1 MKNLIRILVCSLIAL
16 VIQQSIFLYVE
27 KVYLAADVK
36 IEAQKVEEPVKEVPK
51 KKNPN
56 EIDLKDGTLEVSVS
70 SDGRFVAY
78 MENGKL
84 KVLDSN
90 DESEKE
96 FNSENNGEV
105 AFYKWLTNENSLIV
119 IQKVQK
125 DGEAYFEPV
134 SFNAKKGEARQLA
147 DFSMK
152 EVKINI
158 ENKTDKIDNVVFS
171 NATHSLYIK
180 VLKKNGKSDLFYAN
194 VMNQL
199 AEVRSNKNIGNIVVP
214 TTSTN
219 AVMEMGDGATILNSS
234 GNIEIPNV
242 KVTKVLGSDIND
254 NVYFGEQANEQITK
268 IYYTVLSDK
277 KLQWHTLTLPKPVSK
292 EDIFIEYLGKVY
304 VNNKAENS
312 ALELVSKKTVKY
324 EGQLIQGYSK
334 GVISRN
340 GNKLIKNE
348 IEEPKR
354 AIN

>member
-1 MKNLIRILVCSLIAL
+1 MKNFIRILACSLIAL
-16 VIQQSIFLYVE
+16 VIQQSIFLYIE
-27 KVYLAADVK
+27 NVYLGAEVK
-36 IEAQKVEEPVKEVPK
+36 IEAQKVEEPIKEVPK

-56 EIDLKDGTLEVSVS
+56 EIDLKEGISEVSLS

-78 MENGKL
+78 IENGIL
-84 KVLDSN
+84 KALDSS
-90 DESEKE
+90 DGSEKE
-96 FNSENNGEV
+96 FKSENNGEV
-105 AFYKWLTNENSLIV
+105 VFYKWLTNENSLIV
-119 IQKVQK
+119 IQKVQNN
-125 DGEAYFEPV
+125 GSAYFEPV
-134 SFNAKKGEARQLA
+134 SFNAKKGETRQLA

-180 VLKKNGKSDLFYAN
+180 VLKKTGKSDLYYAN

-214 TTSTN
+214 TTGTN
-219 AVMEMGDGATILNSS
+219 AVMEMGDGATILNSP
-234 GNIEIPNV
+234 GNIQIPNV
-242 KVTKVLGSDIND
+242 EVIKVLGADIND
-254 NVYFGEQANEQITK
+254 NVYFGQQINEQITK

-277 KLQWHTLTLPKPVSK
+277 KLQWHTLTLPKPVPK
-292 EDIFIEYLGKVY
+292 EDIFIEYSGKVY
-304 VNNKAENS
+304 INNKDENS

-324 EGQLIQGYSK
+324 EGQLVQVYSK

-348 IEEPKR
+348 IEEPKK

>member
-1 MKNLIRILVCSLIAL
+1 
-16 VIQQSIFLYVE
+16 VE
-27 KVYLAADVK
+27 NVYLAADVK
-36 IEAQKVEEPVKEVPK
+36 IEAKKVEEPIKEVPK

-56 EIDLKDGTLEVSVS
+56 GIDIKDGIGEISLS
-70 SDGRFVAY
+70 SDGRFAAY
-78 MENGKL
+78 MEENKL

-90 DESEKE
+90 DGSEKE
-96 FNSENNGEV
+96 FKSENNGEV
-105 AFYKWLTNENSLIV
+105 VFYKWLTTENSIIV

-125 DGEAYFEPV
+125 DGESYFEPV
-134 SFNAKKGEARQLA
+134 SFNAKKGETRQLA

-180 VLKKNGKSDLFYAN
+180 ILKKNGKSDLYYAN

-214 TTSTN
+214 TTGTN
-219 AVMEMGDGATILNSS
+219 AVMEMGDGATILNSA

-242 KVTKVLGSDIND
+242 EVTKVLGTDIND
-254 NVYFGEQANEQITK
+254 NVYFGEQVNGQITK
-268 IYYTVLSDK
+268 IYYTVLNSK
-277 KLQWHTLTLPKPVSK
+277 KLQWHTLTLPKPVAK
-292 EDIFIEYLGKVY
+292 EDIFIEYSGKVY
-304 VNNKAENS
+304 VNNKAENN
-312 ALELVSKKTVKY
+312 ALELVSKKIVKY
-324 EGQLIQGYSK
+324 EGEMVQAYSK
-334 GVISRN
+334 GVISKS

-348 IEEPKR
+348 IEEPKK

>member
-1 MKNLIRILVCSLIAL
+1 MKNFIRILACTFIAL
-16 VIQQSIFLYVE
+16 AIQQGIFLYVE
-27 KVYLAADVK
+27 LLYLGADVK
-36 IEAQKVEEPVKEVPK
+36 IETEKVEEKVIEVPK

-56 EIDLKDGTLEVSVS
+56 EIDIKDGLGEVSLS
-70 SDGRFVAY
+70 SDGRFIAY
-78 MENGKL
+78 MEDNKL

-90 DESEKE
+90 DGSEKE
-96 FNSENNGEV
+96 FTSESNGEV
-105 AFYKWLTNENSLIV
+105 VYYKWLTNENSIIL

-125 DGEAYFEPV
+125 NGGAYFEPI

-147 DFSMK
+147 DFK
-152 EVKINI
+152 LNEVRINI

-180 VLKKNGKSDLFYAN
+180 IIKKNGKSDLYYAN

-214 TTSTN
+214 TTNTN
-219 AVMEMGDGATILNSS
+219 AVMEMGDGATILNSP

-242 KVTKVLGSDIND
+242 EVTKILGVDIND
-254 NVYFGEQANEQITK
+254 NVYFGEQVNDKIAK

-277 KLQWHTLTLPKPVSK
+277 KLQWHTLTLQKPVDK
-292 EDIFIEYLGKVY
+292 ADILIDYLGKVY
-304 VNNKAENS
+304 INNKAES
-312 ALELVSKKTVKY
+312 SVLELISKKTVKY
-324 EGQLIQGYSK
+324 EGQLIQTYSK

-340 GNKLIKNE
+340 ENKLIKNE
-348 IEEPKR
+348 IEEPKK